1 MVVEVVE
8 HTLALMQAN
17 LADLVE
23 VNVIPVKVLVEEQEM
38 VEDQMIQCHQAMDGE
53 MMVEKL

>member
-1 MVVEVVE
+1 MVEVVE

-23 VNVIPVKVLVEEQEM
+23 VNVIPLKVLVEEQEM
-38 VEDQMIQCHQAMDGE
+38 LEDQMTQTHQAMVGV
-53 MMVEKL
+53 MMVEKY